1 MPNRHKLHG
10 MDLRHFRTFVTVAE
24 EGTVSKAALRLRV
37 AQPALSRQIN
47 DLESELGIRLFD
59 RIRRRLILT
68 GEGEQLLG
76 DCRVIL
82 GAVGALA
89 ERAQLLRRADAGVLR
104 VGATGQMIDGVFSN
118 FLHRYAERRPNVQ
131 IKLSEA
137 TGPTL
142 LTMLER
148 GELHVCISG
157 IRAIQADNH
166 PFEIFSLPPVEFL
179 AASDT
184 SLHLGN
190 AERVDIARLGS
201 HPLLLL
207 DTSFFFRQ
215 TFDAACRL
223 AGLGPNIFIES
234 RTPHTLLSLAEA
246 GHGVAIV
253 PSVLPTQRYRL
264 RIVRLTHRRKPLR
277 EPFAV
282 LWDKRRALPPYA
294 GDFCR
299 SLAAYMRE
307 VLPLLQPPA
316 APRRK

>member
-1 MPNRHKLHG
+1 MMPWSPPVVQLDLPLRRIGLRDCPVQYYILLLFMPNRHKLHG

-76 DCRVIL
+76 ECRVIL

-89 ERAQLLRRADAGVLR
+89 ERAQLLRRADAGVLK

-118 FLHRYAERRPNVQ
+118 FLHRYGERRPNVQ

-142 LTMLER
+142 LAMLER

-166 PFEIFSLPPVEFL
+166 PFETFSLPPVEFL
-179 AASDT
+179 AASHT
-184 SLHLGN
+184 SLQLGN
-190 AERVDIARLGS
+190 AQSVDIARLGS

-223 AGLGPNIFIES
+223 AGLRPNIFVES

-253 PSVLPTQRYRL
+253 PSVLPTQRYKL

-282 LWDKRRALPPYA
+282 
-294 GDFCR
+294 
-299 SLAAYMRE
+299 
-307 VLPLLQPPA
+307 
-316 APRRK
+316 